1 MFLSI
6 FKMML
11 NAERCSVLPSSTVT
25 ISPLEHCQWYK
36 FFTRVLPLTTCSTCM
51 EALPVCF
58 LFRNLCQNSMK
69 QDIHRS
75 SASMFHFL
83 LLNICR
89 MLFVPPLFVN
99 QSSAYCMLFTV
110 HCIVM
115 KRFLPTCYLHVHSS
129 VVAEM
134 FRKGRN
140 CKTVSVTHFLST
152 FPNGLPSACNATC
165 RNFISVNF
173 KT

>member
-1 MFLSI
+1 M
-6 FKMML
+6 
-11 NAERCSVLPSSTVT
+11 
-25 ISPLEHCQWYK
+25 
-36 FFTRVLPLTTCSTCM
+36 FFTEALPYKTCSTSTCM
-51 EALPVCF
+51 AALPVCF

-83 LLNICR
+83 LLNSCR

-115 KRFLPTCYLHVHSS
+115 KSPPNMLCSLSDSRNVSQRSKMKAWHISYRLFRMDFLAHARRCVGISS
-129 VVAEM
+129 LLTVKLLNWYIQYVKWYKH
-134 FRKGRN
+134 KGRASGN
-140 CKTVSVTHFLST
+140 TCK
-152 FPNGLPSACNATC
+152 
-165 RNFISVNF
+165 
-173 KT
+173 